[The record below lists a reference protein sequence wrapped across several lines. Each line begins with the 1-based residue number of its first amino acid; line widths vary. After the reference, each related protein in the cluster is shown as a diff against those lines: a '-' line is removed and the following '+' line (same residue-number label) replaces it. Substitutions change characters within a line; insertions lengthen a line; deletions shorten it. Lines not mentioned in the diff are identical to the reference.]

1 MFTSNQNIENLLDSL
16 PYNALLIDEE
26 GYIFK
31 VNEEWK
37 NWVKK
42 HNVPIK
48 NSGIGL
54 NLFEIYNKNKNKN
67 KELINKAKLNL
78 KEILKGDKQKYSLE
92 LPYFNNQFKDSRWLE
107 IKVKSFAEGA
117 LILHEDITKRK
128 EIKEELKNKK
138 EKSEA
143 LFYNSN
149 SAIAVLDKDY
159 CVENINQEFSNEFGY
174 KLTDIK
180 GKHLDKILEENK
192 KGQTNENITNKVLK
206 GETIETKGTRYDLNG
221 KAKEFLIKGVPI
233 IIEGEISGAYAIY
246 HDINELEKRKKEI
259 SFLSYHDSVTGI
271 YNRNFMEKKIKELNK
286 RDQLPISIISADF
299 NGLKLINH
307 GYGHKKG
314 DEVLKQTAELL
325 SSSIRNKD
333 ILARWA
339 GDEFIILAPKTSEK
353 EAEKI
358 IDKIRYNIKKT
369 MENEIPISLALG
381 FVSKTETE
389 TDIYQL
395 LYETEKMMDRDKLTK
410 SKSAKNKLVENMLST
425 LGAKSNETKE
435 HATRM
440 TNEAAKLGT
449 EIGLKN
455 GKLNNLFLLAT
466 LHDIGKITI
475 SEDILNKK
483 GSLTDEE
490 WEIIKD
496 HPERGYNIAKSTT
509 EFAPVAK
516 YILAHHERWDGNGYP
531 QGLKGKEIPLLARI
545 IAIVDSFDVMT
556 HSRAYKEPMSKR
568 EAIKELK
575 RCAGGQFDPDLVK
588 KFVKIIE

>member
-54 NLFEIYNKNKNKN
+54 NLFEIFNK
-67 KELINKAKLNL
+67 
-78 KEILKGDKQKYSLE
+78 
-92 LPYFNNQFKDSRWLE
+92 QFKDSRWLE

-246 HDINELEKRKKEI
+246 HDINELEKRKKDI

-307 GYGHKKG
+307 G
-314 DEVLKQTAELL
+314 D
-325 SSSIRNKD
+325 
-333 ILARWA
+333 
-339 GDEFIILAPKTSEK
+339 
-353 EAEKI
+353 
-358 IDKIRYNIKKT
+358 
-369 MENEIPISLALG
+369 
-381 FVSKTETE
+381 
-389 TDIYQL
+389 
-395 LYETEKMMDRDKLTK
+395 
-410 SKSAKNKLVENMLST
+410 
-425 LGAKSNETKE
+425 
-435 HATRM
+435 
-440 TNEAAKLGT
+440 
-449 EIGLKN
+449 
-455 GKLNNLFLLAT
+455 
-466 LHDIGKITI
+466 
-475 SEDILNKK
+475 
-483 GSLTDEE
+483 
-490 WEIIKD
+490 
-496 HPERGYNIAKSTT
+496 
-509 EFAPVAK
+509 
-516 YILAHHERWDGNGYP
+516 
-531 QGLKGKEIPLLARI
+531 
-545 IAIVDSFDVMT
+545 
-556 HSRAYKEPMSKR
+556 
-568 EAIKELK
+568 
-575 RCAGGQFDPDLVK
+575 
-588 KFVKIIE
+588 

>member
-1 MFTSNQNIENLLDSL
+1 
-16 PYNALLIDEE
+16 
-26 GYIFK
+26 
-31 VNEEWK
+31 
-37 NWVKK
+37 
-42 HNVPIK
+42 
-48 NSGIGL
+48 
-54 NLFEIYNKNKNKN
+54 
-67 KELINKAKLNL
+67 
-78 KEILKGDKQKYSLE
+78 
-92 LPYFNNQFKDSRWLE
+92 
-107 IKVKSFAEGA
+107 
-117 LILHEDITKRK
+117 
-128 EIKEELKNKK
+128 
-138 EKSEA
+138 
-143 LFYNSN
+143 
-149 SAIAVLDKDY
+149 
-159 CVENINQEFSNEFGY
+159 
-174 KLTDIK
+174 
-180 GKHLDKILEENK
+180 
-192 KGQTNENITNKVLK
+192 
-206 GETIETKGTRYDLNG
+206 
-221 KAKEFLIKGVPI
+221 
-233 IIEGEISGAYAIY
+233 
-246 HDINELEKRKKEI
+246 
-259 SFLSYHDSVTGI
+259 
-271 YNRNFMEKKIKELNK
+271 
-286 RDQLPISIISADF
+286 
-299 NGLKLINH
+299 
-307 GYGHKKG
+307 
-314 DEVLKQTAELL
+314 
-325 SSSIRNKD
+325 
-333 ILARWA
+333 
-339 GDEFIILAPKTSEK
+339 
-353 EAEKI
+353 
-358 IDKIRYNIKKT
+358 